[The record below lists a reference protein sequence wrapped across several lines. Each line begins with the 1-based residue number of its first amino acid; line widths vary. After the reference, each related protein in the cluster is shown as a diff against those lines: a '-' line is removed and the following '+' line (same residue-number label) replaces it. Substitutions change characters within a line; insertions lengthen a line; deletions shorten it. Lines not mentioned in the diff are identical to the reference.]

1 MGIPYY
7 FYSLTK
13 KYQGIL
19 HSNKPNNTD
28 IYCIDFNGIIHNV
41 AQQVIKTYND
51 KNENV
56 CSEDNNIK
64 EIEEKILEGLQ
75 NKIDEYIDTYKAK
88 KYIICADG
96 VAPMAKII
104 QQRKRRYL
112 TIYRNKIDAK
122 HIKKPLWDTNSIT
135 PGTLFM
141 NNMNN
146 FINNKIRYSTNNIEY
161 VYSGSNECGEGEH
174 KIFNKLKNYSS
185 NNEDIIINGLDADLI
200 ILSLISHIK
209 NIHLMRET
217 EDKISKNIV
226 YNYLN
231 IDKLREAILK
241 ELKYVWEL
249 NDNDINND
257 NDIVESYCTL
267 CSILGNDFIPH
278 LLTIDIKTDGC
289 DKLLNV
295 AKKAIKENGLL
306 VSNRTINYECLK
318 YIFKYLSITEDKD
331 IFNICDKYIKK
342 NAFNTSQL
350 PSDSY
355 AIKNKSQLC
364 HTIYNNSNN
373 WHKEYYKVIF
383 DNNITL
389 DSSIIYNSCNN
400 YIKGIYWVY
409 EYYKGNDIDCE
420 WYYPYNYPPTLK
432 DISNHIIAYEQPVI
446 NKNNNFIE
454 PAVQLL
460 IVLPRESINL
470 HSNKYKSF
478 ITDKYNGLYH
488 MYPVNY
494 EIQTFLKTH
503 LWECAPIL
511 PLININYIKKIISMK

>member
-13 KYQGIL
+13 KYKDIL

-28 IYCIDFNGIIHNV
+28 IYCIDFNGIIHNI
-41 AQQVIKTYND
+41 AQQVIKNYND
-51 KNENV
+51 NKN
-56 CSEDNNIK
+56 DNIK
-64 EIEEKILEGLQ
+64 DIEENILEGLQ
-75 NKIDEYIDTYKAK
+75 NKIEEYIYTYKAK

-112 TIYRNKIDAK
+112 TIYKNKIDEK
-122 HIKKPLWDTNSIT
+122 HIIKPIWDTNSIT

-146 FINNKIRYSTNNIEY
+146 FINNKIRYSTHNIEY

-174 KIFNKLKNYSS
+174 KIFNKLKNYSL
-185 NNEDIIINGLDADLI
+185 NNECIIINGLDADLI

-217 EDKISKNIV
+217 EDKITKKNV

-241 ELKYVWEL
+241 EIKYTWEL
-249 NDNDINND
+249 NDNDTNND

-295 AKKAIKENGLL
+295 AKRAIKEYGLL
-306 VSNRTINYECLK
+306 VSNKTINYECLK
-318 YIFKYLSITEDKD
+318 YIFKYLSMTEDKD

-342 NAFNTSQL
+342 NVFNTSQL
-350 PSDSY
+350 PSDNY
-355 AIKNKSQLC
+355 AIKNKSQLS
-364 HTIYNNSNN
+364 HVIYNNINN
-373 WHKEYYKVIF
+373 WHKEYYKDIF
-383 DNNITL
+383 DNNITI
-389 DSSIIYNSCNN
+389 DSSVIYNSCNN

-494 EIQTFLKTH
+494 DIQTFLKTH

>member
-51 KNENV
+51 KNENI

-112 TIYRNKIDAK
+112 TIYRNKIDAN
-122 HIKKPLWDTNSIT
+122 HIKKPVWDTNSIT

-146 FINNKIRYSTNNIEY
+146 FINNKIRYSTRNIEY

-217 EDKISKNIV
+217 EDKLSKNIV

-278 LLTIDIKTDGC
+278 LLTIDIKTDGF

-389 DSSIIYNSCNN
+389 DSSVIYNSCNN

-432 DISNHIIAYEQPVI
+432 DISNYIIAYEQPVI